1 MLHCRVSE
9 LILITFNNCAV
20 CYLAASHSFPYIKK
34 RIIVV
39 YHKEEELSPI
49 EVAVE
54 DMKAKVA
61 ELTEVVCQRVPDIK
75 KLQLKL
81 SGALSVQVHAG
92 PLAYA
97 EVFLTKQTMHKWH
110 HNKIGAL
117 KEYFRYV
124 TSRRYVSLSV
134 CTKK

>member
-1 MLHCRVSE
+1 MDISQFLCCTDE
-9 LILITFNNCAV
+9 
-20 CYLAASHSFPYIKK
+20 LAASHSFPYVKK
-34 RIIVV
+34 RILVV

-54 DMKAKVA
+54 DMKAKVG
-61 ELTEVVCQRVPDIK
+61 ELTEVVCQRTPDVK

-97 EVFLTKQTMHKWH
+97 EVFLTRQTMHKWH

-117 KEYFRYV
+117 KEHFR
-124 TSRRYVSLSV
+124 
-134 CTKK
+134 

>member
-1 MLHCRVSE
+1 MC
-9 LILITFNNCAV
+9 N
-20 CYLAASHSFPYIKK
+20 AASHSFPYVKK
-34 RIIVV
+34 RILIV

-54 DMKAKVA
+54 DMKAKVG
-61 ELTEVVCQRVPDIK
+61 ELTEVVLQRTPDVK

-81 SGALSVQVHAG
+81 SGSVSVQVHAG

-97 EVFLTKQTMHKWH
+97 EVFLSRQTMHKYP

-117 KEYFRYV
+117 KEHFR
-124 TSRRYVSLSV
+124 
-134 CTKK
+134 

>member
-1 MLHCRVSE
+1 MNYEYHKDCVVYR
-9 LILITFNNCAV
+9 C
-20 CYLAASHSFPYIKK
+20 AASHSFPYVKK
-34 RIIVV
+34 RILVV
-39 YHKEEELSPI
+39 YHKEEELTPI

-61 ELTEVVCQRVPDIK
+61 ELTEVVCQRTPDVK

-81 SGALSVQVHAG
+81 QGSVSVQVHAG

-97 EVFLTKQTMHKWH
+97 EVFLSRQAINKWH

-117 KEYFRYV
+117 KEHFRYAA
-124 TSRRYVSLSV
+124 SAGCV
-134 CTKK
+134 CQCGK

>member
-1 MLHCRVSE
+1 
-9 LILITFNNCAV
+9 
-20 CYLAASHSFPYIKK
+20 
-34 RIIVV
+34 V

-61 ELTEVVCQRVPDIK
+61 ELSEVVYARTPDIK

-81 SGALSVQVHAG
+81 QGSVSVQVHAG
-92 PLAYA
+92 PVAYA
-97 EVFLTKQTMHKWH
+97 EVFLLRQNMHKWTG
-110 HNKIGAL
+110 NKIGAL

-124 TSRRYVSLSV
+124 IPHQLNIHFSVYV
-134 CTKK
+134 KKL